1 MIYGKVFWDSI
12 TRSGLSS
19 TISINNQEIPPGV
32 PPKPVLKNK
41 HIPQSKFSSQM
52 INSLSSESQLKLKA
66 NFHIMETCYNSRS
79 LENRQQGNF
88 LVMELFCFLLRLTIV
103 PHWGEKLDEQIV
115 DVCSLWNKSGEEL
128 CALFVYT
135 SHGPASSFWTVL
147 PCPHS
152 LWCNLKWMKEN
163 WSSSACQNTSGD
175 TGLVAEI
182 CLWNWLNRDL

>member
-1 MIYGKVFWDSI
+1 MAKY
-12 TRSGLSS
+12 SGTALLAVGLALQYQLIIKKF
-19 TISINNQEIPPGV
+19 TLMYPQR
-32 PPKPVLKNK
+32 
-41 HIPQSKFSSQM
+41 QSKKTFLNPSFPLRWLH
-52 INSLSSESQLKLKA
+52 SLSSESQLKLKA
-66 NFHIMETCYNSRS
+66 NFHIMETCYNSRF
-79 LENRQQGNF
+79 LEKWQQGYF

-103 PHWGEKLDEQIV
+103 PHWGEKLGEQIV
-115 DVCSLWNKSGEEL
+115 DVCNPWNKSGKEL

-135 SHGPASSFWTVL
+135 SHGPASSLWTVL